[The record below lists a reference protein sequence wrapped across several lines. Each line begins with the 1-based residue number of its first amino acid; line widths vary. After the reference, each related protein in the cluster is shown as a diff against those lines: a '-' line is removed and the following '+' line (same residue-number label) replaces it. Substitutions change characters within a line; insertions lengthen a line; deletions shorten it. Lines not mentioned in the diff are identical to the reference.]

1 MVWKKQRNMQIKSKG
16 EFLTVSLLEEKGYEV
31 ITPFDACS
39 EPDKPYSY
47 YMGES
52 VKALLECDAV
62 YFVFDWA
69 TSKGCMAEFEIAR
82 VYGKQIMM

>member
-1 MVWKKQRNMQIKSKG
+1 MKRQH
-16 EFLTVSLLEEKGYEV
+16 LLMLV
-31 ITPFDACS
+31 VTWI
-39 EPDKPYSY
+39 PYSY

-69 TSKGCMAEFEIAR
+69 ASKGCMAEFEIAR

>member
-1 MVWKKQRNMQIKSKG
+1 
-16 EFLTVSLLEEKGYEV
+16 
-31 ITPFDACS
+31 
-39 EPDKPYSY
+39 
-47 YMGES
+47 MGES

-69 TSKGCMAEFEIAR
+69 TSKGCMTEFEIAR